1 MRISSL
7 LRTATVALA
16 LAAATGTLTATLVSD
31 AHAATQQQTQAS
43 NASPYDGPD
52 FVVPESN
59 LSY

>member
-7 LRTATVALA
+7 LRTATIALS
-16 LAAATGTLTATLVSD
+16 LTAATGTLSAALATQ
-31 AHAATQQQTQAS
+31 AFAAQQQQTQAS
-43 NASPYDGPD
+43 NASPYDGAD

>member
-7 LRTATVALA
+7 LRTATVALS
-16 LAAATGTLTATLVSD
+16 LTAATGALTAALATD
-31 AHAATQQQTQAS
+31 AQAATQQQTQAS
-43 NASPYDGPD
+43 NASPYDGSD

>member
-7 LRTATVALA
+7 LRTATVALSLTAGAGSLTAA
-16 LAAATGTLTATLVSD
+16 LATD
-31 AHAATQQQTQAS
+31 AHAAQQAQSQAS
-43 NASPYDGPD
+43 NASPYDGQD